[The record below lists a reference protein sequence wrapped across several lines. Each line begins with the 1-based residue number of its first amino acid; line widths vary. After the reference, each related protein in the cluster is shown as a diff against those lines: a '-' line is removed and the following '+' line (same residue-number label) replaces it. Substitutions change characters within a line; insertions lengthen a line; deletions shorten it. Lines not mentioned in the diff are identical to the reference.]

1 MNKYLITL
9 IMLLALT
16 TQPVRA
22 AETIAPVDDVTNYI
36 MKKINI
42 YRASL
47 KLSAVQTSDETCN
60 FAKIRAHEIATNFS
74 HEGFHNRQKT
84 GTLPYKHWT
93 VTTENLA
100 MTSDYKQVET
110 LWENS
115 SGHAKNMR
123 ADTAYVCVIQYGKY
137 FAYLGM
143 KP

>member
-9 IMLLALT
+9 IILLVLT
-16 TQPVRA
+16 TQPVKA
-22 AETIAPVDDVTNYI
+22 SETTAPADDVTKYI
-36 MKKINI
+36 MKEINI

-60 FAKIRAHEIATNFS
+60 FAKIRAHEIATHFS

-84 GTLPYKHWT
+84 GSLPYQHWT

-100 MTSDYKQVET
+100 MTSDYKQVVT
-110 LWENS
+110 LWKNS

-123 ADTAYVCVIQYGKY
+123 ADTPYVCVIQYGKY